1 MLLNA
6 IRRKKKMF
14 LVNRF
19 RRLLVVEDSFP
30 SMNSFISRGGNPFQN
45 LEKTTVLQEART
57 FNDTPVNPRKC
68 AHILTKILY
77 LLNQGEQ
84 LGTMEATEAFF
95 AMTKLFQSR
104 DVVLRR
110 LVYLG
115 IKELSSLAED
125 VIIVTSS
132 LTKDMTGKEDL
143 YRAAAIRALC
153 TITDSGMLAAIERYM
168 KQAIVDRSPA
178 VSSAALVSSLHLTSV
193 SGDVARRWANEAQ
206 EALNSNNV
214 MVQYH
219 ALGVL
224 YQARKADKHAVIKL
238 VAKLMRTSPKS
249 PYAACMLIRMAC
261 KLLDEVDE
269 GEELLGFIECCLRH
283 KSEMVV
289 YEAAHALVNLGRS
302 GPREISPAISVLQLF
317 CGSQKPALRFAAV
330 RTLNKVAMTHPA
342 AVTACNLDLENL
354 ITDSNRSIATLA
366 ITTLLK
372 TGAESS
378 VDRLMKQIA
387 TFVSEISDEFKVVVV
402 QAIRA
407 LCQKFPRK
415 HAVLMN
421 FLSAMLRD
429 EGGLEYKA
437 AIADTIIAVME
448 VNAEAKEAGLAHLC
462 EFIEDCEHISLAV
475 RILHLLGQE
484 GPTSKQPSRYIRFI
498 YNRVILESAS
508 VRAAAVTALAR
519 FAAACPPLLP
529 NVLVLLSRCQL
540 DSDDEVRDR
549 AAYYCAILQQQNDP
563 TVLPLV
569 QPPQLSVPSLE
580 RALRNYMQS
589 QMDEPFDISQIPS
602 AQTIEEPAQVEVHTA
617 VKPQQPRLTREESF
631 MEKLSQVPQLTM
643 IIRDYSLLK
652 SSSVIELT
660 ESETEYNVKCIKHTF
675 KDLLIL
681 QFDCVNTL
689 SDQLLEDVRVA
700 VEPPEGYAIVC
711 EVPCPRLPY
720 NEPGTTYTVLKYPED
735 VYASVATIPTTLRFV
750 ARDCDPVTGVPDA
763 EQGYNDEYMLED
775 LEVTL
780 ADQVRGNTNRVVDF
794 ATWDAATSQGF
805 TKLEET
811 FALGPSVTSLEGA
824 VQSLTGFLGLYA
836 VEGTNRV
843 LAGAAAHNL
852 LLNGNFRNGKHILAR
867 ARLALSDNQVTMQLC
882 VLCQD
887 PDVAELII
895 SSVG

>member
-1 MLLNA
+1 
-6 IRRKKKMF
+6 
-14 LVNRF
+14 
-19 RRLLVVEDSFP
+19 
-30 SMNSFISRGGNPFQN
+30 MNSFKRDKKEEEDGGGNPFQN
-45 LEKTTVLQEART
+45 MEKTTVLQEART

-77 LLNQGEQ
+77 LINQGEQ
-84 LGTMEATEAFF
+84 LGTTEATEAFF

-104 DVVLRR
+104 DVILRR

-115 IKELSSLAED
+115 IKELSPIAED

-153 TITDSGMLAAIERYM
+153 TITDGAMLQAIERYM

-178 VSSAALVSSLHLTSV
+178 VSSAALVSSLHLTSI
-193 SGDVARRWANEAQ
+193 SGDIARRWANEAQ
-206 EALNSNNV
+206 EALNSDNV

-224 YQARKADKHAVIKL
+224 YQARKTDKHAVTKL
-238 VAKLMRTSPKS
+238 VSKLTRTSLSS

-261 KLLDEVDE
+261 KLLEEED
-269 GEELLGFIECCLRH
+269 GNAELLDFVASCLRH

-289 YEAAHALVNLGRS
+289 YEAAHALVNMGKS
-302 GPREISPAISVLQLF
+302 STRELAPAISVLQLF
-317 CGSQKPALRFAAV
+317 CGSLKPALRFAAV
-330 RTLNKVAMTHPA
+330 RTLNKVAMSHPA

-354 ITDSNRSIATLA
+354 IADPNRSIATLA

-448 VNAEAKEAGLAHLC
+448 GNSEAKEAGLAHLC

-498 YNRVILESAS
+498 YNRVILECAS

-529 NVLVLLSRCQL
+529 NILVLLSRCQL

-549 AAYYCAILQQQNDP
+549 AAYYCAILQQQFDP
-563 TVLPLV
+563 TTLSLV
-569 QPPQLSVPSLE
+569 QPPLLSIPSLE
-580 RALRNYMQS
+580 RALNNYVSSPME
-589 QMDEPFDISQIPS
+589 EPFDISQIPP
-602 AQTIEEPAQVEVHTA
+602 AQTVEEPTQPEILATA
-617 VKPQQPRLTREESF
+617 KQQQSRLSREETF
-631 MEKLSQVPQLTM
+631 MEKLAQVPQLALV
-643 IIRDYSLLK
+643 ISKSPLFK
-652 SSSVIELT
+652 SSPVVELT
-660 ESETEYNVKCIKHTF
+660 ESETEYNVKCVKHSF
-675 KDLLIL
+675 SNHLVL
-681 QFDCVNTL
+681 QFDCLNTL

-700 VEPPEGYAIVC
+700 IEPPEGYRVVYEI
-711 EVPCPRLPY
+711 PCLRLAY
-720 NEPGTTYTVLKYPED
+720 NEPGTTYTVLEFPED
-735 VYASVATIPTTLRFV
+735 VHASIATIPTTLRFM
-750 ARDCDPVTGVPDA
+750 ARDCDPTTGVPDA
-763 EQGYNDEYMLED
+763 EQGYRDEYMLED

-780 ADQVRGNTNRVVDF
+780 ADQMRGVGKQGVDF
-794 ATWDAATSQGF
+794 NAAWDAGATRGF
-805 TKLEET
+805 SELEET
-811 FALGPSVTSLEGA
+811 FALGASVTTLGGA
-824 VQSLTGFLGLYA
+824 VQSLVGFLGLEA
-836 VEGTNRV
+836 VERSHRV
-843 LAGAAAHNL
+843 ATDAVGHTL
-852 LLNGNFRNGKHILAR
+852 LLGGIFRGGKEVLAR
-867 ARLALSDNQVTMQLC
+867 ARLALADSQVTMQLS
-882 VLCQD
+882 VRSSD
-887 PDVAELII
+887 PDVAELVT